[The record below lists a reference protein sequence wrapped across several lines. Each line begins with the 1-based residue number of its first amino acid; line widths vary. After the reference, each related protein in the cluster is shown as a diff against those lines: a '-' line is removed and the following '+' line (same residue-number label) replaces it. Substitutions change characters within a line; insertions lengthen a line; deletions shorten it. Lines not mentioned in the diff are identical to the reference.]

1 MEKGF
6 IVFEGASQLNGD
18 PIVGIVTMKSTNRK
32 TGNMAQLWILR
43 SDMQPV
49 EASQNKKD
57 DAICGNCKLRQS
69 MGGACYVNIGQAPL
83 QIYRSYKRGIYRK
96 LSIEDFDIFKGTK
109 MRFGAYGDGAALPL
123 DIMVTLKSM
132 VDNNTSYTHQWETN
146 KEFADFSM
154 ASVDN
159 VTEKERAK
167 ELGFRTF
174 RVVNDESEIDT
185 DEILCPNYTVGI
197 QCIDCKLC
205 SGNKV
210 KAKNIAIVKHGSWKG
225 RF

>member
-43 SDMQPV
+43 SDMRPV
-49 EASQNKKD
+49 ETSQNKKD

-69 MGGACYVNIGQAPL
+69 IGGACYVNIGQAPL

-96 LSIEDFDIFKGTK
+96 LSIEEFDIFKGTK

-159 VTEKERAK
+159 VAEKERAK

-174 RVVNDESEIDT
+174 RVVNAESEIDT
-185 DEILCPNYTVGI
+185 DEILCPNYTVDI

>member
-1 MEKGF
+1 
-6 IVFEGASQLNGD
+6 
-18 PIVGIVTMKSTNRK
+18 
-32 TGNMAQLWILR
+32 
-43 SDMQPV
+43 
-49 EASQNKKD
+49 
-57 DAICGNCKLRQS
+57 
-69 MGGACYVNIGQAPL
+69 
-83 QIYRSYKRGIYRK
+83 
-96 LSIEDFDIFKGTK
+96 
-109 MRFGAYGDGAALPL
+109 
-123 DIMVTLKSM
+123 MVTLKSM

-159 VTEKERAK
+159 VAEKERAK

-185 DEILCPNYTVGI
+185 DEIMCPNYTVGI

-210 KAKNIAIVKHGSWKG
+210 KAKNIAIVKHGSWKK

>member
-1 MEKGF
+1 MERGF

-83 QIYRSYKRGIYRK
+83 QIYRSYKRGLYRK
-96 LSIEDFDIFKGTK
+96 LSIEDFNIFKNTK

-132 VDNNTSYTHQWETN
+132 VANNTSYTHQWETN

-159 VTEKERAK
+159 VAEKESAK

-174 RVVNDESEIDT
+174 RVVSDESEID
-185 DEILCPNYTVGI
+185 TVGI